1 MAWLVHTQVGYILTK
16 FENGIMLK
24 MYLMTELSVICPVWT
39 INVVFC
45 QNPNTFPPNGK
56 PCLANQVS
64 RPVFG

>member
-39 INVVFC
+39 INVVLS
-45 QNPNTFPPNGK
+45 QDPPGPN
-56 PCLANQVS
+56 
-64 RPVFG
+64 